1 MHCYINIIH
10 YLSCINQNEST
21 MRTEVT
27 RRRVAKIAE
36 NYLLPEPYETNHEL
50 SIQKCL
56 DFVVTSNYV
65 TIENGFVMATDQ
77 ELELAID
84 DYFNN

>member
-1 MHCYINIIH
+1 
-10 YLSCINQNEST
+10 
-21 MRTEVT
+21 MRTVVT

-65 TIENGFVMATDQ
+65 TLEKGFVMATDQ
-77 ELELAID
+77 ELFLAVD
-84 DYFNN
+84 DYYNKWKQWQNM

>member
-1 MHCYINIIH
+1 
-10 YLSCINQNEST
+10 
-21 MRTEVT
+21 MRTVVT

-36 NYLLPEPYETNHEL
+36 NYLLPEPYEKDHEKR
-50 SIQKCL
+50 IQYCL
-56 DFVVTSNYV
+56 DFVVQSEYV
-65 TIENGFVMATDQ
+65 IIENGFVMATDK